1 MNPGI
6 HDRDEA
12 DDAGRIQPGITVP
25 AGGKLL
31 EWLAVLCVAEIPYR
45 LIRHDGCWT
54 IYVSPD
60 DALKARRLLAEH
72 EAQHHDWPPAPP
84 VAAEM
89 NGRDMIS
96 ALWAAF
102 WGVYAVAMFYLW
114 LGPYR
119 SSQPL
124 LRAAAGRRQAVRDGE
139 WWRTVTALMI
149 HADVGH
155 LVSNLLF
162 LAVFAAL
169 VSRLFGTGLG
179 WLLIL
184 AAGAAGNGLT
194 AWTSIRDGVGVG
206 ASTACFAALGLLVA
220 HGMVM
225 QLRQSARWRDLWR
238 RAWVPLAGGLA
249 MLSMTGTAPGTDIL
263 AHFFGFTA
271 GFALGIPAVPR
282 SGRPPAPRMQHL
294 CLALTVLT
302 VAAAW
307 ILAWRFRHA

>member
-1 MNPGI
+1 MNPWM
-6 HDRDEA
+6 HDGEESEDT
-12 DDAGRIQPGITVP
+12 GRIQPGIPVP
-25 AGGKLL
+25 DREKLL
-31 EWLAVLCVAEIPYR
+31 EWLAVLCVAEVPYR
-45 LIRHDGCWT
+45 LSRHDGRWT
-54 IYVSPD
+54 IYVPPD
-60 DALKARRLLAEH
+60 DEHKARRLLAEH
-72 EAQHHDWPPAPP
+72 EQQHQDWPPPSPLPA
-84 VAAEM
+84 VIQ
-89 NGRDMIS
+89 GSDMIS
-96 ALWAAF
+96 ALWSAF

-119 SSQPL
+119 VSEPL
-124 LRAAAGRRQAVRDGE
+124 LLAAAGRRSAVRDGE

-169 VSRLFGTGLG
+169 IGRLFGTGMG

-184 AAGAAGNGLT
+184 AAGALGNGLT
-194 AWTSIRDGVGVG
+194 AWTSMRDGVGVG

-220 HGMVM
+220 HGMM
-225 QLRQSARWRDLWR
+225 TQLRRAARWRELWR

-249 MLSMTGTAPGTDIL
+249 MLSLTGTSPGTDIM

-271 GFALGIPAVPR
+271 GFALGIPFVPR
-282 SGRPPAPRMQHL
+282 PGRAPSSRTQHL
-294 CLALTVLT
+294 CLALTLLT

-307 ILAWRFRHA
+307 ILAWRFRHG